1 MEERVLVVAS
11 KLMAIGL
18 IVISLV
24 VGFISFYMMSDLS
37 KEKKKRHV
45 EEMSSQLINFIIFI
59 WLGKVILNFSIF
71 LKDPLAILAYPSNSE
86 AFYLAVLFTALLLVY
101 KSKRQRLDVQAFIES
116 FLHVFLVASFVY
128 EFIQLVWNN
137 NTYSFGYLVLLAVL
151 LVLFFLIR
159 GHITAGTLITT
170 ILTVWSAG
178 VFLLI
183 LMRPFITVFG
193 YILAPWFMGL
203 FFIISLIIIII
214 RYRKRDRNGRN

>member
-1 MEERVLVVAS
+1 MVAS
-11 KLMAIGL
+11 KLMSVGL

-45 EEMSSQLINFIIFI
+45 EEMVSQLINFIIFI

-71 LKDPLAILAYPSNSE
+71 IKDPLAILAYPSNSE
-86 AFYLAVLFTALLLVY
+86 AIYLAVLFNALLLVY
-101 KSKRQRLDVQAFIES
+101 KSKRQRLGQAFIES
-116 FLHVFLVASFVY
+116 FLTVFLVASFVY

-159 GHITAGTLITT
+159 GRITVITLITT

-178 VFLLI
+178 IFLL
-183 LMRPFITVFG
+183 LSMQPFVTVFG
-193 YILAPWFMGL
+193 YIMAPWFVGL
-203 FFIISLIIIII
+203 FFIISLLIIII